1 MNKTSIGE
9 RLKYQRQVKGYS
21 QEELAHRTNVT
32 VRTIQRIE
40 KEEVSPH
47 LNTIKLL
54 AVALEIEVD
63 DLIPLENPKEE
74 TVKKKWL
81 LLMHATPLIGIF
93 LPLLNVL
100 IPLFIWIHKRE
111 DNPIYNKHGIKV
123 INFQITVLILAIL
136 SFVSLVTIEK
146 WGFFIFISVVPI
158 CIAIIVFNI
167 IYVVQKNKCY
177 YPFSIPFLRLKK
189 NNIYSLVLGFLVL
202 LGSCSA
208 PKQETVERLD
218 GSLITKDSI
227 TKKIDQLMTDAEIY
241 GMAVTIFNDNQPVYE
256 KVFGYKDYPNKIV
269 LTDSTNVY
277 GASFSKAVFGVL
289 VMKLV
294 EQGVIA
300 LDTPLESYL
309 PKKIYEYEP
318 QTRWHDDFS
327 SLKEDS
333 LYSKI
338 TARMCLDHTTGF
350 KNYRWFEDDYKLRV
364 HWEPGTQFG
373 YSGEGFI
380 YLQVVLEKLTGKG
393 LEELAQ
399 EIIFEPLGMKNSAY
413 EWKSKFNEDFALG
426 HDEHEEALKKD
437 KDNEPRGGGTLETTP
452 KDYTKFLTA
461 VLHQKIISEAS
472 YNEIFSPHIKIR
484 NEKQFG
490 EGTSIT
496 TNAYDDINLGY
507 GLGWGYFETP
517 YGKAV
522 FKEGHG
528 SGFVHHSVL
537 FPETGKGIM
546 IMTNFERGNSIFKEL
561 LDIALKDVYTPW
573 KWENYIPYQ
582 QLDTR
587 DKKQ

>member
-1 MNKTSIGE
+1 MNNSSIGE
-9 RLKYQRQVKGYS
+9 RLKYQRKIKGYS

-54 AVALEIEVD
+54 AVALDIEVD
-63 DLIPLENPKEE
+63 ELVPLENPKEE
-74 TVKKKWL
+74 TIKKKWL
-81 LLMHATPLIGIF
+81 LLMHATPLAGLF

-100 IPLFIWIHKRE
+100 IPVFLWIHKRE
-111 DNPIYNKHGIKV
+111 DNPMYNEHGIKV
-123 INFQITVLILAIL
+123 INFQITVLILAVL
-136 SFVSLVTIEK
+136 SFVGLLTIEK
-146 WGFFIFISVVPI
+146 WGFIIFISVIPI
-158 CIAIIVFNI
+158 CIAIIIFNI

-189 NNIYSLVLGFLVL
+189 NKTLGL
-202 LGSCSA
+202 LLIIGLSILSSCSN
-208 PKQETVERLD
+208 PKQETIERLD

-227 TKKIDQLMTDAEIY
+227 TKKIDQLMADAQIY
-241 GMAVTIFNDNQPVYE
+241 GMAISIFDDNQPVYQ

-269 LTDSTNVY
+269 LTDSTNIY

-289 VMKLV
+289 TMKMV
-294 EQGVIA
+294 EDGVID

-333 LYSKI
+333 LYHKI

-350 KNYRWFEDDYKLRV
+350 RNYRWFEEDNKLRV
-364 HWEPGTQFG
+364 HHTPGTKYG

-399 EIIFEPLGMKNSAY
+399 ENIFEPLGMENSAY
-413 EWKSKFNEDFALG
+413 EWKTRFDKDFALG
-426 HDEHEEALKKD
+426 HNEKGESLKKD
-437 KDNEPRGGGTLETTP
+437 KDNEPRGGGTLETTA

-461 VLHQKIISEAS
+461 VLNQKLISKES
-472 YNEIFSPHIKIR
+472 YDEIFSPHIRIR
-484 NEKQFG
+484 SEKQFG
-490 EGTSIT
+490 EKANTITDKYDSIR
-496 TNAYDDINLGY
+496 LGY

-517 YGKAV
+517 HGKAV

-537 FPETGKGIM
+537 FPESGKGIM

-561 LDIALKDVYTPW
+561 LEVTLKDVYTPW
-573 KWENYIPYQ
+573 EWENYIPY
-582 QLDTR
+582 
-587 DKKQ
+587 DKQI